1 MANRQPTRR
10 VTLLR
15 SLSLP
20 FAEGVLEYGEHA
32 EGWQF
37 VGMGTMPRILAERLG
52 EIEVDGLIGA
62 FDDKALAHR
71 AAECCGVVV
80 NVRADHPETGLPA
93 VGNDDPLTGRLGAE
107 HLLECG
113 SANYGFVDDAD
124 ELGSQRIRDA
134 FVGVI
139 GQAGRTSH
147 VLSRSWQGPTPPQE
161 IIGRWLAE
169 LPRPIGIMAHN
180 DFFARLTINAATQ
193 LELRVPDE
201 VAVLGVNNNPWM
213 IAMAG
218 VPLSSIQLDLRGIGY
233 RAAKLLDGLM
243 AGEVPPP
250 PQLIPPIRVVARR
263 STDVT
268 LTEDPLVSRAMQYI
282 RDHAMDGINVEDV
295 LREIRLSRPTL
306 VKRMKQATGRTPHQ
320 AIVQARIDH
329 AKTLL
334 LNTEATVEQIADRCG
349 FDRPPRLHEAFKR
362 IMGMTPGQ
370 FRQQRSRSRWPG

>member
-1 MANRQPTRR
+1 M
-10 VTLLR
+10 LR

-37 VGMGTMPRILAERLG
+37 VGIGTMPRIAAERLG

-62 FDDKALAHR
+62 FDDKEVAHR

-113 SANYGFVDDAD
+113 IGNYGFVDDAD

-134 FVGVI
+134 FVGVVEE
-139 GQAGRTSH
+139 AGRSCH
-147 VLSRSWQGPTPPQE
+147 VLRRTWTDEARAQQA
-161 IIGRWLAE
+161 IARWLAE
-169 LPRPIGIMAHN
+169 LPKPIAIMAHN
-180 DFFARLTINAATQ
+180 DYDARLTIHAATQ

-201 VAVLGVNNNPWM
+201 VAVLGVNNNLWM
-213 IAMAG
+213 IAMSG
-218 VPLSSIQLDLRGIGY
+218 VPLSSIELDLRGIGY

-243 AGEVPPP
+243 AGEAPPP

-268 LTEDPLVSRAMQYI
+268 LTEDPIISRAMRYI
-282 RDHAMDGINVEDV
+282 RDHATEGINVEDV
-295 LREIRLSRPTL
+295 LDDIGLSRPTL
-306 VKRMKQATGRTPHQ
+306 VKRMKRATGRTPHQ
-320 AIVQARIDH
+320 AIVRARIDH

-334 LNTEATVEQIADRCG
+334 LDTELTVEQIARRCG

-362 IMGMTPGQ
+362 TVGMTPGQ
-370 FRQQRSRSRWPG
+370 FRRQRLR